1 MGPRS
6 DLEGYGKYFSTGIRY
21 TDRPARNKSEYFGS
35 VVCPCPLSQ
44 IHLFTSMYDAD
55 DKQYVTTA
63 AVNLCDWTEL

>member
-44 IHLFTSMYDAD
+44 IHLFTSMYGAD